1 MKRKVRNPSNY
12 QVPEG
17 KIFTQP
23 SMTVPDQTMS
33 LRTIMDR
40 YASGMPI
47 GGIKEAIWDD
57 DVENTLGINPKTLD
71 LVDLQELKEI
81 NKEDMAKLTRKQ
93 QQEAKASKELLEE
106 ADKSTNL
113 T

>member
-1 MKRKVRNPSNY
+1 MKKRVINPSNY
-12 QVPEG
+12 QVPKG
-17 KIFTQP
+17 KMFTQP
-23 SMTVPDQTMS
+23 SKTVPDQTMS

-81 NKEDMAKLTRKQ
+81 NKEEMANLTRKQ
-93 QQEAKASKELLEE
+93 QQAAKAAQELLEV